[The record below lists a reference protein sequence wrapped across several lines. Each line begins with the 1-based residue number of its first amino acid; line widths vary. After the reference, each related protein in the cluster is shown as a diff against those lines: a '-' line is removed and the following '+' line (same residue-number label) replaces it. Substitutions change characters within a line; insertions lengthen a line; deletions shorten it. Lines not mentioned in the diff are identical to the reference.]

1 MAKNYIS
8 KELFDQNNKHLTL
21 YINTDAIIKL
31 KEILS
36 DKKPTG
42 KSFTKIYET
51 YFFLF
56 WMNEKRKYYINREDL
71 SIMIYSKH
79 KDRLRKTLNT
89 LKGYNLCEF
98 DLHFN
103 PKTQRYYYITL
114 TKSFEYDKKSSS
126 VTCIEYDIPERLY
139 NVILGLPDI
148 PYFISNPSN
157 NVVNYSYDNN
167 NSFFPNSPF
176 PLYSGTDSQLS
187 MKEMTFY
194 HQFIKCYDELSFSD
208 NNVYPSPHLSEKDQ
222 RLYHKFHQITK
233 YERLSSVIWE
243 GEHVVEVWDAHSSFF
258 IVLGCYLKYIIGY
271 ESEED
276 RAIVNEETNR
286 LLRMALNNELYSKI
300 QEYHNSKSEFP
311 ITREQA
317 KKLTQMYK
325 NLSYDYLFKK
335 KKGKIIDGEVKNY
348 WWSKRFKYIDE
359 LFRKKFPRIRHYFLS
374 YSRRDELKTVEY
386 TRRDG
391 SKGSK
396 MRYKLVSNLQHEI
409 LPYEFVLISMGLC
422 RDLHKKYDVKS
433 ITVHDAIYVKES
445 DAKRITSD
453 MIDEMLAERLGVSEK
468 ASTSSTCLALF

>member
-194 HQFIKCYDELSFSD
+194 HQFI
-208 NNVYPSPHLSEKDQ
+208 H
-222 RLYHKFHQITK
+222 
-233 YERLSSVIWE
+233 W
-243 GEHVVEVWDAHSSFF
+243 AHSSFF

-422 RDLHKKYDVKS
+422 RDLLKKYEIKS